1 MTADRERGEGWS
13 MNRASADRALSFGT
27 VSEDYDRFRPGPPSE
42 VLDWLLPTK
51 ACAAVD
57 VGAGTGA
64 LTRLLVRR
72 VQQIT
77 AVEPDQRM
85 RRVLAERVPEAIVR
99 EGAGEAIPVDDG
111 TQDAVLAS
119 SSWHWVDPRR
129 AVAEAARVL
138 RPAGILGVV
147 WTCLDLDVD
156 WVDDL
161 DNALRP
167 GCPQTTSRRES
178 RHLEIPDGSV
188 DSFCA
193 VEGPHRV
200 RFVHRFTRDT
210 LVGLASTYSAL
221 IIQPPAQ
228 RAALLSEVR
237 STLEADP
244 RFADPAGVEVPMVS
258 RCFRAQRAAPKR
270 DGRQL

>member
-1 MTADRERGEGWS
+1 
-13 MNRASADRALSFGT
+13 MNRASADRAMSFGA

-42 VLDWLLPTK
+42 VLDWLLPTET
-51 ACAAVD
+51 CAAVD

-72 VQQIT
+72 VEQVI

-85 RRVLAERVPEAIVR
+85 RRVLHEHVPEATVR
-99 EGAGEAIPVDDG
+99 DGAGEDLPVDDG

-119 SSWHWVDPRR
+119 SSWHWLDPRR

-147 WTCLDLDVD
+147 WTCLDRDVD

-161 DNALRP
+161 ENSLRP
-167 GCPQTTSRRES
+167 GSPQMTSRRGP

-188 DSFCA
+188 DSFGA
-193 VEGPHRV
+193 VDGPHLV

-210 LVGLASTYSAL
+210 LVGLAGTYSAL

-237 STLEADP
+237 SALQANP
-244 RFADPAGVEVPMVS
+244 RFADLAGVDVPMVS
-258 RCFRAQRAAPKR
+258 RCFRAQRTAPRR
-270 DGRQL
+270 DAQQL